1 MSEPKIG
8 VRKAL
13 SLSFVQRYISL
24 ALSVATVVIVS
35 RLLTPA
41 EIGVYSVAMGM
52 IAMVQM
58 LRDFGVSDYLIQERE
73 LTDDAIRTAFTVNLT
88 IAWTMAAV
96 LFACSGLVGAFFH
109 DPGAARVTRVVS
121 LTMVLLPF
129 GSVPMTL
136 LRRHLRYDRMLK
148 IRLTETVTRGATT
161 IGLAYAGFTY
171 MSMAWAGVA
180 GMAALVLGCALWG
193 RDYRYR
199 GLSFTHWRKVLHF
212 GVNRTLADIASQ
224 AGEQSANIVVGRML
238 GMSAAGFYS
247 RGFGIVNIFR
257 TNVIGAIREVAYPAY
272 ALEHREQDAAP
283 ELYQKSLVYLTAICW
298 PFFAFAILM
307 AFPVM
312 RIVFGPQWDASV
324 PLMRWLCGAAMVGT
338 LTYNCSGFLTAVGAY
353 RSVTRIETQYQL
365 VRIGLVVAAAFYGLA
380 AVAASQ
386 IVVYALAA
394 VLYHRR
400 MAQYPP
406 LQLRALVAAL
416 APSALV
422 TLAACVVPAVVLSGW
437 PGGVRA
443 HFLAAFTVA
452 GFGGVASWLLALAVL
467 RHPLWNELRRG
478 IEAAV
483 ARVSRQHARG

>member
-13 SLSFVQRYISL
+13 SLSFLQRYISL
-24 ALSVATVVIVS
+24 ALSIATVVIVS

-52 IAMVQM
+52 IAVVQM

-73 LTDDAIRTAFTVNLT
+73 LTDEAIRTAFTVNLV
-88 IAWTMAAV
+88 IAWSMAAL

-109 DPGAARVTRVVS
+109 EPGAARVTRVVS
-121 LTMVLLPF
+121 LVMVLLPF

-148 IRLTETVTRGATT
+148 IRLAETVARGGTT

-180 GMAALVLGCALWG
+180 GMATLVLGCAFWG

-199 GLSFTHWRKVLHF
+199 GFSLAHWRKVLHF
-212 GVNRTLADIASQ
+212 GVNRTLADLAAQ
-224 AGEQSANIVVGRML
+224 AGDQSANIVVGRML

-247 RGFGIVNIFR
+247 RGYGIVNIFR
-257 TNVIGAIREVAYPAY
+257 TNVIGAIREVAFPAY
-272 ALEHREQDAAP
+272 AQEHREQDAAP
-283 ELYQKSLVYLTAICW
+283 ALYRKSLVYLTAICW
-298 PFFAFAILM
+298 PFFAFVILM

-312 RIVFGPQWDASV
+312 RIVFGPQWDAAV

-338 LTYNCSGFLTAVGAY
+338 LTYNCSSFLTAVGAY
-353 RSVTRIETQYQL
+353 QSVTRIETLYQL
-365 VRIGLVVAAAFYGLA
+365 VRIGLAVAAAFYGLQ

-386 IVVYALAA
+386 VLVYVLAA
-394 VLYHRR
+394 VLYHHR
-400 MAQYPP
+400 MAQYPALRLRP
-406 LQLRALVAAL
+406 LVVAL

-422 TLAACVVPAVVLSGW
+422 TLAACVVPAAVLFGW
-437 PGGVRA
+437 PGGVRG
-443 HFLAAFTVA
+443 HFLLAFMVA
-452 GFGGVASWLLALAVL
+452 GFGSAAGWLLALAGL
-467 RHPLWNELRRG
+467 RHPLWQELRRG
-478 IEAAV
+478 IKAAL
-483 ARVSRQHARG
+483 ARVLRQRSHP